1 MEAENVYN
9 EINRKETKVMKKTIN
24 ITLLELAK
32 LLKKR
37 EFLLGL
43 IMVFLMGGGMAY
55 GAYVFP
61 DSFGVHNVIAFFG
74 NFSSILIMF
83 LAAKSLGE
91 EFDLKTTIFVFTS
104 RSSRIQI
111 IAAKIVSIALANML
125 IGLCGGILYDIA
137 LIICKQP
144 WTVPGLFGIIGKEIL
159 IYMIYGFAIG
169 ATAVMITCFLNTTI
183 TPFIYLIVLFW
194 VMPGI
199 LQMLGQKIAGLK
211 KVMDY
216 VLFCLSDEFLM
227 YQVWSIKNIAV
238 FIVTGIAFS
247 IAGMAI
253 LQKKDL

>member
-1 MEAENVYN
+1 
-9 EINRKETKVMKKTIN
+9 MKKIIS

-37 EFLLGL
+37 EFLSGL
-43 IMVFLMGGGMAY
+43 IMVLIMGGGMTY
-55 GAYVFP
+55 GAYAFP
-61 DSFGVHNVIAFFG
+61 DSFGVNNVIAFFG

-91 EFDLKTTIFVFTS
+91 EFDLRTATFVFTS

-111 IAAKIVSIALANML
+111 ITAKIVSVALANML

-137 LIICKQP
+137 LVICKQP
-144 WTVPGLFGIIGKEIL
+144 WTVSVLVGTIGKEVL
-159 IYMIYGFAIG
+159 IYLIYGFAIG

-194 VMPGI
+194 VMPSI
-199 LQMLGQKIAGLK
+199 LQMIGQKIAGLE

-216 VLFCLSDEFLM
+216 VLFCLSDQFLM
-227 YQVWSIKNIAV
+227 YQDWSIKNIAV
-238 FIVTGIAFS
+238 FMVTGIAFA
-247 IAGMAI
+247 IAGI
-253 LQKKDL
+253 TVLQKKDL

>member
-1 MEAENVYN
+1 
-9 EINRKETKVMKKTIN
+9 MKKTIS

-43 IMVFLMGGGMAY
+43 IMVLVMAGGMAY
-55 GAYVFP
+55 GAYAFP
-61 DSFGVHNVIAFFG
+61 DSFGVHNVIAFYG

-91 EFDLKTTIFVFTS
+91 EFDLKTATFVFTS
-104 RSSRIQI
+104 RSSRLQI
-111 IAAKIVSIALANML
+111 ITAKIVSVALANML

-144 WTVPGLFGIIGKEIL
+144 WTAPMLLGNIGKEIF
-159 IYMIYGFAIG
+159 IYMIYGFAVG

-199 LQMLGQKIAGLK
+199 LNMIGEKITALEKG
-211 KVMDY
+211 MGY
-216 VLFCLSDEFLM
+216 VLFCISDEFLM
-227 YQVWSIKNIAV
+227 YQVWSVKNIAV
-238 FIVTGIAFS
+238 FIVTGIVFS
-247 IAGMAI
+247 IAGMAV

>member
-1 MEAENVYN
+1 
-9 EINRKETKVMKKTIN
+9 MKRTID
-24 ITLLELAK
+24 ITLVELEK

-43 IMVFLMGGGMAY
+43 IMVLVMGGGMTY
-55 GAYVFP
+55 GAYTFP
-61 DSFGVHNVIAFFG
+61 NSFGVHNVIAFFG

-91 EFDLKTTIFVFTS
+91 EFDLKTATFVFTS

-111 IAAKIVSIALANML
+111 MIAKIMSVALVSML

-137 LIICKQP
+137 WIICKQP
-144 WTVPGLFGIIGKEIL
+144 WTAAMLFGTIGKEIL

-169 ATAVMITCFLNTTI
+169 ATAVMLTCFYNTTI
-183 TPFIYLIVLFW
+183 TPFIYLMVLFW
-194 VMPGI
+194 VMPSI
-199 LQMLGQKIAGLK
+199 LQLIGQKITALG

-216 VLFCLSDEFLM
+216 VLFCLSDQFLM
-227 YQVWSIKNIAV
+227 YQDWSVKNIAV
-238 FIVTGIAFS
+238 FIITGIAFS
-247 IAGMAI
+247 IAGMTI

>member
-1 MEAENVYN
+1 
-9 EINRKETKVMKKTIN
+9 MKKTID
-24 ITLLELAK
+24 ITLLELVK

-43 IMVFLMGGGMAY
+43 IMVLIMGGGMTY
-55 GAYVFP
+55 GAYTFP
-61 DSFGVHNVIAFFG
+61 ESFGVHNVIAFFG

-91 EFDLKTTIFVFTS
+91 EFDLKTAIFVFTS

-111 IAAKIVSIALANML
+111 VTAKIVSIALSSML
-125 IGLCGGILYDIA
+125 IGLCGGILYDIT

-144 WTVPGLFGIIGKEIL
+144 WTVALLFGIIGKEIL
-159 IYMIYGFAIG
+159 IYMIYGFDIG

-183 TPFIYLIVLFW
+183 TPFIYLIILFW
-194 VMPGI
+194 IMPSI
-199 LQMLGQKIAGLK
+199 LQLIGQKITAMG

-216 VLFCLSDEFLM
+216 VLFCLSDQFLM
-227 YQVWSIKNIAV
+227 YQDWSAKNIAV
-238 FIVTGIAFS
+238 FLITGIVFS
-247 IAGMAI
+247 ITGMTV

>member
-1 MEAENVYN
+1 
-9 EINRKETKVMKKTIN
+9 MKKTIS

-32 LLKKR
+32 ILKKR

-43 IMVFLMGGGMAY
+43 IMVLIMSGGMTY
-55 GAYVFP
+55 GAYAFP

-91 EFDLKTTIFVFTS
+91 EFDLKTATFVFTS
-104 RSSRIQI
+104 RSSRLQI
-111 IAAKIVSIALANML
+111 ITAKIMSVTLANML
-125 IGLCGGILYDIA
+125 IGLCGGILYGIA
-137 LIICKQP
+137 WIICKQP
-144 WTVPGLFGIIGKEIL
+144 WTVSVLFGIIEKEIL
-159 IYMIYGFAIG
+159 IYMIYGFDIG
-169 ATAVMITCFLNTTI
+169 ATAVMLTCFLNTTI

-194 VMPGI
+194 VMPSI
-199 LQMLGQKIAGLK
+199 LQMIGEKITALE
-211 KVMDY
+211 KVLDY
-216 VLFCLSDEFLM
+216 VLFCISDEFLM

-247 IAGMAI
+247 IVGMTI

>member
-1 MEAENVYN
+1 
-9 EINRKETKVMKKTIN
+9 MKKIIS

-43 IMVFLMGGGMAY
+43 IMVLVMGGGMTY

-91 EFDLKTTIFVFTS
+91 EFDLKTATFVFTS

-111 IAAKIVSIALANML
+111 ITAKIVSIALANIL

-137 LIICKQP
+137 LIVCKQP
-144 WTVPGLFGIIGKEIL
+144 WTALMLLESIGKIIL
-159 IYMIYGFAIG
+159 IYMIYGFAVG
-169 ATAVMITCFLNTTI
+169 ATAVMVTCFLNTTI

-194 VMPGI
+194 IMPSI
-199 LQMLGQKIAGLK
+199 LNMIGQKITALEKG
-211 KVMDY
+211 MRY
-216 VLFCLSDEFLM
+216 VLFCISDEFLM
-227 YQVWSIKNIAV
+227 YQVLSIKNIAV

-247 IAGMAI
+247 ITGMAV

>member
-1 MEAENVYN
+1 
-9 EINRKETKVMKKTIN
+9 MKRTID
-24 ITLLELAK
+24 ITLVELEK

-43 IMVFLMGGGMAY
+43 IMVLVMSGGMTY
-55 GAYVFP
+55 GAYKFP
-61 DSFGVHNVIAFFG
+61 NSFGVHNVIAFFG

-91 EFDLKTTIFVFTS
+91 EFDLKTATFVFTS

-111 IAAKIVSIALANML
+111 MIAKIMSVALVSML

-137 LIICKQP
+137 WIICKQP
-144 WTVPGLFGIIGKEIL
+144 WTAAMLFGTIGKEIL

-169 ATAVMITCFLNTTI
+169 ATAVMLTCFYNTTI
-183 TPFIYLIVLFW
+183 TPFIYLMVLFW
-194 VMPGI
+194 VMPSI
-199 LQMLGQKIAGLK
+199 LQLIGQKITALG

-216 VLFCLSDEFLM
+216 VLFCLSDQFLM
-227 YQVWSIKNIAV
+227 YQDWSVKNIAV
-238 FIVTGIAFS
+238 FIITGIAFS
-247 IAGMAI
+247 IAGMTI

>member
-1 MEAENVYN
+1 
-9 EINRKETKVMKKTIN
+9 MKRTIS

-43 IMVFLMGGGMAY
+43 LMVLVVDGGMAY
-55 GAYVFP
+55 GTYAFP
-61 DSFGVHNVIAFFG
+61 NNFGVHNVIALYG

-91 EFDLKTTIFVFTS
+91 EFDLKTATFVFTS

-111 IAAKIVSIALANML
+111 ITAKIGSIALANIL

-144 WTVPGLFGIIGKEIL
+144 WTAPMLLESLGKVIL
-159 IYMIYGFAIG
+159 IYMIYGFAVG
-169 ATAVMITCFLNTTI
+169 ATAVMVTCFLNTTI

-194 VMPGI
+194 IMPSI
-199 LQMLGQKIAGLK
+199 LNMIGQKITALEKG
-211 KVMDY
+211 MRY
-216 VLFCLSDEFLM
+216 VLFCISDEFLM
-227 YQVWSIKNIAV
+227 YQVLSVKNIAV

-247 IAGMAI
+247 IAGMAV

>member
-1 MEAENVYN
+1 
-9 EINRKETKVMKKTIN
+9 MKKTVN
-24 ITLLELAK
+24 ITQLELTK

-37 EFLLGL
+37 EFPLGL
-43 IMVFLMGGGMAY
+43 IMALIMGGGMAY
-55 GAYVFP
+55 GAYMFP
-61 DSFGVHNVIAFFG
+61 ESFGVHNVIAFYG

-83 LAAKSLGE
+83 LATKSLGE
-91 EFDLKTTIFVFTS
+91 EFDLKTAAFVFTS
-104 RSSRIQI
+104 RSSRLQI
-111 IAAKIVSIALANML
+111 ITAKIVSVALANML

-144 WTVPGLFGIIGKEIL
+144 WSIPVLLGTIGRESL

-169 ATAVMITCFLNTTI
+169 ATAVMITCFYQTTI

-199 LQMLGQKIAGLK
+199 LQMIGQKITVLE

-216 VLFCLSDEFLM
+216 VVFCQSDQFLM
-227 YQVWSIKNIAV
+227 YQDWSIKNVAV
-238 FIVTGIAFS
+238 FVVTGILFS
-247 IAGMAI
+247 IVGMAA

>member
-1 MEAENVYN
+1 
-9 EINRKETKVMKKTIN
+9 MKKIIS

-43 IMVFLMGGGMAY
+43 IMVLVMGGGMTY

-91 EFDLKTTIFVFTS
+91 EFDLKTATFVFTS
-104 RSSRIQI
+104 RSSRSQI
-111 IAAKIVSIALANML
+111 ITAKIVSIALANIL

-144 WTVPGLFGIIGKEIL
+144 WTASMLLESIGKVIL
-159 IYMIYGFAIG
+159 IYMIYGFAVG
-169 ATAVMITCFLNTTI
+169 ATAVMVTCFLNTTI

-194 VMPGI
+194 IMPSI
-199 LQMLGQKIAGLK
+199 LNMIGQKITALEKG
-211 KVMDY
+211 MRY
-216 VLFCLSDEFLM
+216 VLFCISDEFLM
-227 YQVWSIKNIAV
+227 YQVLSIKNIAV

-247 IAGMAI
+247 ITGMAV

>member
-1 MEAENVYN
+1 
-9 EINRKETKVMKKTIN
+9 MKRTID
-24 ITLLELAK
+24 ITLVELEK

-43 IMVFLMGGGMAY
+43 IMVLVMGGGMTY
-55 GAYVFP
+55 GAYTFP
-61 DSFGVHNVIAFFG
+61 NSFGVHNVIAFFG

-91 EFDLKTTIFVFTS
+91 EFDLKTATFVFTS

-111 IAAKIVSIALANML
+111 MIAKIMSVALVSML

-137 LIICKQP
+137 WIICKQP
-144 WTVPGLFGIIGKEIL
+144 WTAAMLFGTIGKEIL

-169 ATAVMITCFLNTTI
+169 ATAVMLTCFYNTTI
-183 TPFIYLIVLFW
+183 TPFIYLMVLFW
-194 VMPGI
+194 VMPSI
-199 LQMLGQKIAGLK
+199 LQLIGQKITALG

-216 VLFCLSDEFLM
+216 VLFCLSDQFLM
-227 YQVWSIKNIAV
+227 YQDWNIKNIAV
-238 FIVTGIAFS
+238 FIITGIAFS
-247 IAGMAI
+247 IAGMTI

>member
-1 MEAENVYN
+1 
-9 EINRKETKVMKKTIN
+9 MKRTIS
-24 ITLLELAK
+24 ITLLELTK

-43 IMVFLMGGGMAY
+43 IMVLVLGGGMTY
-55 GAYVFP
+55 GAYAFP

-91 EFDLKTTIFVFTS
+91 EFDLKTATFVFTS

-111 IAAKIVSIALANML
+111 ITAKIMSVTLANMF

-137 LIICKQP
+137 MIICKQP
-144 WTVPGLFGIIGKEIL
+144 WTVPMLFGIIGKEIL

-169 ATAVMITCFLNTTI
+169 SAAVMLTCFLNTTI
-183 TPFIYLIVLFW
+183 TPFIYLIILFW
-194 VMPGI
+194 VMPSV
-199 LQMLGQKIAGLK
+199 LQMIGQKITGLK
-211 KVMDY
+211 KAMDY
-216 VLFCLSDEFLM
+216 VLFCIADEFLM

-247 IAGMAI
+247 IVGMTV